1 MLKNTFCLIIALL
14 ISLALMGCVA
24 PSNTLSIAPNITL
37 PAQDP
42 TIRAVS
48 INITSLDKRSS
59 TALAEVN
66 RNASLAVL
74 KPSRDLRYLLQ
85 EALEKQMIAR
95 GYTISA
101 PANINLQIVLNKLY
115 ADVQEGSLR
124 HNITVDVAISVV
136 AMASN
141 GSTSTR
147 TYTRS
152 YNEQGPLDA
161 SNEKIASAINKA
173 LSDIIADM
181 ANDPETSQF
190 IKRNAQ

>member
-1 MLKNTFCLIIALL
+1 MLKNTFCLIFALL
-14 ISLALMGCVA
+14 ISLGLMGCVA
-24 PSNTLSIAPNITL
+24 QSNTLSIDPNITL
-37 PAQDP
+37 PTQDP

-48 INITSLDKRSS
+48 INITSIDKRSS

-66 RNASLAVL
+66 RNATLAVL
-74 KPSRDLRYLLQ
+74 KPSRDLLYLLQ
-85 EALEKQMIAR
+85 EALEKQMVAR

-161 SNEKIASAINKA
+161 SNEKIANAINKA
-173 LSDIIADM
+173 LTDIMADM

-190 IKRNAQ
+190 IKQNK